1 MAVAGS
7 GRLALAAG
15 IGVILSS
22 PMRATSRSARANI
35 DAPGALHA
43 RDRVAREAF
52 FLSRRGLNFGI
63 PHDAY
68 RKAIAQMR
76 MQEHGASGSNT
87 LDRAADSM
95 APSVTLAWNA
105 LGPLPLLDE
114 IPTFGGVALGSAL
127 TGVTGRVTAV
137 VADPTVS
144 GRVFVGT
151 GDGGVWMR
159 ANASA
164 AFVPIFD
171 LEPTLSVG
179 ALALDTTTNPNPTL
193 YVGSGEGNGSDDS
206 YYGQGVSCRATLAPP
221 GRNSARAP
229 SPMRRSRRSRSIPR

>member
-1 MAVAGS
+1 
-7 GRLALAAG
+7 
-15 IGVILSS
+15 
-22 PMRATSRSARANI
+22 MRATSRSARANI
-35 DAPGALHA
+35 NAPGALHA

-52 FLSRRGLNFGI
+52 FLSRRGLNFGV
-63 PHDAY
+63 PHGAY

-76 MQEHGASGSNT
+76 MQERGASGSNT
-87 LDRAADSM
+87 LDRAGSM
-95 APSVTLAWNA
+95 APAVSLAWNA

-193 YVGSGEGNGSDDS
+193 YVGSGEGNGSADS
-206 YYGQGVSCRATLAPP
+206 YYGAGSIRVERSWRHA

-229 SPMRRSRRSRSIPR
+229 SPMRRSRRSRSIPRGRRERSMRR